1 MSHTIGEYTVEMDY
15 TNSTSIIIK
24 IINTETH
31 RHYRGKLMRN
41 NFIKTIDDAIKS
53 CFDKDKID
61 AQIRIFDT
69 SIAFIT
75 LEPYIQNV
83 EVNLVEINM
92 SGVLYAMIK
101 KQDDEIAALKRMVA
115 ELLANKGRF

>member
-1 MSHTIGEYTVEMDY
+1 
-15 TNSTSIIIK
+15 
-24 IINTETH
+24 
-31 RHYRGKLMRN
+31 MRN

-92 SGVLYAMIK
+92 SGVIYAMIK
-101 KQDDEIAALKRMVA
+101 KQDDEIAALKQMVA